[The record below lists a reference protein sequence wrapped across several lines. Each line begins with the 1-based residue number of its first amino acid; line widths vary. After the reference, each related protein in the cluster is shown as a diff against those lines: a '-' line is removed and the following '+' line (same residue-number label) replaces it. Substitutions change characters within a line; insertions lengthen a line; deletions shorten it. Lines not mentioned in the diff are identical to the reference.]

1 MPSRRGLSCN
11 PSRIDAGEAFPPI
24 RLEGRQCRTR
34 SGSAP
39 GPGDR
44 RPLGPPAPLPGPAH
58 CPTHL
63 RPVGSN
69 DRRPGRRASRTVRQM
84 RMFSSSVPPSIR
96 VSAIST
102 SSVLAAQCSGGLR
115 RRVADRGIRVG
126 AGGDQQPDDLRAVRV
141 VAGPVGDHVQRRTQ
155 SGAAG
160 RQPSTGPARDS
171 RPGSRAA
178 ARHHPTGSPPP
189 ARRRLGFVRTSHAAP
204 HVDAGDHPTRLG
216 GGLGLSSRE
225 IAVDPSQHPTDHRA
239 VVPTARDH
247 PSPDATR
254 GSPHL
259 APPRQVELLFSF
271 GRSPLQEPGT
281 TETDGHFRMRTQPHK
296 ITLIELRAAAP
307 AGWRGNLN
315 RLRSHTHIT
324 IIRPPHRPS
333 YRRSARRA
341 GTARCR
347 GPAAGA
353 VPGWAGRI

>member
-1 MPSRRGLSCN
+1 MPHSV
-11 PSRIDAGEAFPPI
+11 
-24 RLEGRQCRTR
+24 RLR
-34 SGSAP
+34 P
-39 GPGDR
+39 WPR
-44 RPLGPPAPLPGPAH
+44 RPATARPTSSSARPSALPHAPTASRVERPEARPTRFAHCAADADVLEFGPAVDQGLGDLDVVCAR
-58 CPTHL
+58 CPVQRGSPTAGRRSWHSGRRRRRSAAG
-63 RPVGSN
+63 RPQGRAGSS
-69 DRRPGRRASRTVRQM
+69 RASRWPR
-84 RMFSSSVPPSIR
+84 
-96 VSAIST
+96 AE
-102 SSVLAAQCSGGLR
+102 A
-115 RRVADRGIRVG
+115 
-126 AGGDQQPDDLRAVRV
+126 RAVRGCRSP
-141 VAGPVGDHVQRRTQ
+141 AERW
-155 SGAAG
+155 
-160 RQPSTGPARDS
+160 PARDS